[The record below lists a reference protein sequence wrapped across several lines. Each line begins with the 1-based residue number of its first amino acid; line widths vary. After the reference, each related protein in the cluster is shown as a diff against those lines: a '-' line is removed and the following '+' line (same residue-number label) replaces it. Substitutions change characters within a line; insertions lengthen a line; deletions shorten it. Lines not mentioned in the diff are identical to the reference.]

1 MKERKLQAV
10 KLKFTYK
17 KHFGAVTTQI
27 DPDKSDYIEIRI
39 ILMVQHLKEGSF
51 EKDSI
56 VNCDEI
62 WCKLC
67 KCDHYRKYGD
77 DLLQIHVDTDWFVI
91 PLYEE
96 DFSNIVMETGTMRL
110 PSNVTYI
117 NGSRE
122 IIIEGKNSLIV
133 SPHTV
138 FSTRQD
144 GWRCSQIDRLK
155 IWEGFCIGLLDKFL
169 QRNT

>member
-77 DLLQIHVDTDWFVI
+77 DLLQIHVDTD
-91 PLYEE
+91 
-96 DFSNIVMETGTMRL
+96 
-110 PSNVTYI
+110 
-117 NGSRE
+117 
-122 IIIEGKNSLIV
+122 
-133 SPHTV
+133 
-138 FSTRQD
+138 
-144 GWRCSQIDRLK
+144 
-155 IWEGFCIGLLDKFL
+155 
-169 QRNT
+169 

>member
-77 DLLQIHVDTDWFVI
+77 VLQIHVDTD
-91 PLYEE
+91 
-96 DFSNIVMETGTMRL
+96 
-110 PSNVTYI
+110 
-117 NGSRE
+117 
-122 IIIEGKNSLIV
+122 
-133 SPHTV
+133 
-138 FSTRQD
+138 
-144 GWRCSQIDRLK
+144 
-155 IWEGFCIGLLDKFL
+155 
-169 QRNT
+169 

>member
-27 DPDKSDYIEIRI
+27 DPDKSDYI
-39 ILMVQHLKEGSF
+39 

-77 DLLQIHVDTDWFVI
+77 DLLQIHVDTD
-91 PLYEE
+91 
-96 DFSNIVMETGTMRL
+96 
-110 PSNVTYI
+110 
-117 NGSRE
+117 
-122 IIIEGKNSLIV
+122 
-133 SPHTV
+133 
-138 FSTRQD
+138 
-144 GWRCSQIDRLK
+144 
-155 IWEGFCIGLLDKFL
+155 
-169 QRNT
+169 